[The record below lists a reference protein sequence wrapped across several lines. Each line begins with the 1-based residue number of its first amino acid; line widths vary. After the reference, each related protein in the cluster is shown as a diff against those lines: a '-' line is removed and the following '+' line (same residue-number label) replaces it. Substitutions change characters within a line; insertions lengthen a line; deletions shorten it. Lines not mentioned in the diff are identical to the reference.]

1 MSDDIKPG
9 VILVRR
15 DSRWAIIVLT
25 VSEQLI
31 QKESFLSIRFLNSFG
46 QIKNSNV
53 FQKEMDKFYVV
64 VASSVPTC

>member
-1 MSDDIKPG
+1 MNEIKPG
-9 VILVRR
+9 IILVRK
-15 DSRWAIIVLT
+15 DSKWAIIVLT

-53 FQKEMDKFYVV
+53 FQKEIDKFYVV
-64 VASSVPTC
+64 VASTVPTC